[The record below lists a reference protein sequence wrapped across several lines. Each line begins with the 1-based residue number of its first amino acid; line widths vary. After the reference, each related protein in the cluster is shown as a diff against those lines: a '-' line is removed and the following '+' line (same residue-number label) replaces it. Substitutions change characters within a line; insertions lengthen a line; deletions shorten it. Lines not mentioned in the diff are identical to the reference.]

1 MENHNSGGGN
11 RRLLHKKN
19 SPLGIVIQFPIKKG
33 RAPLGHPVL
42 SLRTGLCARAPPGH
56 PVLSLRTGL
65 RAHTSLAALSVE
77 KTLIELQSTKSLIKQ
92 QSTKTP
98 HLRFIGQDLCTEQQQ
113 EEGSPPSP
121 SPPSPRGSSS
131 NMSQDD
137 DDFLDALINQNDEQ
151 NDEEEDG
158 PLPVLRNIWECPML
172 TRTVGIDDT
181 GKSFSGWSCG
191 WCMKRSDGTE
201 VPPFRGANARKALWH
216 VLKEPGHDIWPCRG
230 NIPRQKMR
238 QYKELENSKALAKDL
253 RTQKTASMTNNI
265 QDLQDRTVLKMA
277 SGRASALV
285 LCALSPV
292 F

>member
-1 MENHNSGGGN
+1 M
-11 RRLLHKKN
+11 RLLDKKN
-19 SPLGIVIQFPIKKG
+19 SSLGIVIQFPIKKG

-42 SLRTGLCARAPPGH
+42 SLGVVCQARTSGGH

-65 RAHTSLAALSVE
+65 RAHTLLATRSVE
-77 KTLIELQSTKSLIKQ
+77 QTLIKLQSTKLLVEQ

-98 HLRFIGQDLCTEQQQ
+98 YLRFIGQDRCTEQQQ

-151 NDEEEDG
+151 NEEEEDG

-172 TRTVGIDDT
+172 TRTVRIDDNR
-181 GKSFSGWSCG
+181 KSFSGWSCA

-201 VPPFRGANARKALWH
+201 VPPFRGANATKALWH
-216 VLKEPGHDIWPCRG
+216 VLKEPGHDIRPCQG
-230 NIPRQKMR
+230 NIPRQKMW

-253 RTQKTASMTNNI
+253 RTQKTASMMNNI

-277 SGRASALV
+277 SGRASALI
-285 LCALSPV
+285 LCAFSPV